1 MFPIVSIPFITKF
14 IVCNSIIVQ
23 DYSIPVNGTYYTEEI
38 NELTKS
44 DVFLLAPCKTQ
55 STPIKAENAAK
66 IQSLLVPNKC
76 MTFYFIF
83 FFYANSL

>member
-1 MFPIVSIPFITKF
+1 MFPIDSIPFITKF

-23 DYSIPVNGTYYTEEI
+23 DYSIPVNSTYYTEEI

-44 DVFLLAPCKTQ
+44 DVFLLAPCKTL

-66 IQSLLVPNKC
+66 IQSLLAPNKR
-76 MTFYFIF
+76 MTFLLHLF
-83 FFYANSL
+83 